1 MKVFISWSGEP
12 SRSIASELH
21 GWLGIV
27 VQHVRPWMS
36 DVEIESGTR
45 WNDVIA
51 ANLESADFGLVCVTR
66 SNQSAP
72 WLMFESGALA
82 KRLDVARLVPLCI
95 DLEPAEVISP
105 LQSFQSR
112 KLDMEGMRRLIHEL
126 REMSEQPMPREPID
140 RLFEAMWPELEE
152 KVRLAATQ
160 HNNTE
165 GPRRSPD
172 DMLAELVTR
181 IRNLERDSET
191 DKQFSGLSH
200 RDLRILDRTVVA
212 LDESLSR
219 LSHLADYVKE
229 LSDSVSRLEQL
240 QHTDRE
246 FAAGA
251 RVNADRPK
259 VNRQRNTG
267 YEIGVG
273 DLVRHRAYGKGEV
286 VDIAGEGPGQR
297 VQVNFESGQQ
307 MWLVARHALLSPLAQ
322 GMDLDSSEN

>member
-21 GWLGIV
+21 GWLRVV

-112 KLDMEGMRRLIHEL
+112 KLDMDGMRRLIHEL
-126 REMSEQPMPREPID
+126 REMSDNPMPREPVD
-140 RLFEAMWPELEE
+140 RLFEAMWPGLEE
-152 KVRLAATQ
+152 QVRLAATQ
-160 HNNTE
+160 HINAE

-181 IRNLERDSET
+181 VRNLERDTET
-191 DKQFSGLSH
+191 EKQSSGPSR
-200 RDLRILDRTVVA
+200 RDLRMLDHAVMT
-212 LDESLSR
+212 LD
-219 LSHLADYVKE
+219 
-229 LSDSVSRLEQL
+229 DSVSRLSLLTNYIAEFAHSVNRLEQL
-240 QHTDRE
+240 RFSERELTTAQRVSVDRAE
-246 FAAGA
+246 T
-251 RVNADRPK
+251 NQ
-259 VNRQRNTG
+259 QREAE

-273 DLVRHRAYGKGEV
+273 DLVSHPKFGKGEV
-286 VDIAGEGPGQR
+286 IDIAGAGAGQR
-297 VQVNFESGQQ
+297 AQVNFESGQI
-307 MWLVARHALLSPLAQ
+307 MWLVLRHSRLAPLAPEI
-322 GMDLDSSEN
+322 DLDSSDN

>member
-21 GWLGIV
+21 GWLGVV

-45 WNDVIA
+45 WNDLIA
-51 ANLESADFGLVCVTR
+51 SNLESADFGIVCVTR

-112 KLDMEGMRRLIHEL
+112 KLDMDGMRRLIHEL
-126 REMSEQPMPREPID
+126 REMSEHPMPREPID
-140 RLFEAMWPELEE
+140 RLFEAMWPGLEE
-152 KVRLAATQ
+152 QVRLAGTQ
-160 HNNTE
+160 HNNAE

-181 IRNLERDSET
+181 VRNLERDTET
-191 DKQFSGLSH
+191 EKQANGLSR
-200 RDLRILDRTVVA
+200 RDLRMLEHAVMTLD
-212 LDESLSR
+212 
-219 LSHLADYVKE
+219 
-229 LSDSVSRLEQL
+229 DSVSRLSFLTNHIEEFVHSVNRLEQL
-240 QHTDRE
+240 RYSERELTTARKINVDRAETNQQHD
-246 FAAGA
+246 A
-251 RVNADRPK
+251 
-259 VNRQRNTG
+259 G

-273 DLVRHRAYGKGEV
+273 DLVNHPKFGKGSV
-286 VDIAGEGPGQR
+286 VNIAGVGAGQR
-297 VQVNFESGQQ
+297 AQVNFESGQQ
-307 MWLVARHALLSPLAQ
+307 MWLVLRHSQLAPLPPEV
-322 GMDLDSSEN
+322 DLGSSEN